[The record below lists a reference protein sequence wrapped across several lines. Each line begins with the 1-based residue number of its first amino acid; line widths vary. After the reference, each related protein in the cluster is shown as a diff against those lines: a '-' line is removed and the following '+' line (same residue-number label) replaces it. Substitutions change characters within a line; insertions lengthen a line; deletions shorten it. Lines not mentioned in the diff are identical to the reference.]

1 MFTDLLLAN
10 YNTILALSKT
20 VVYFGIAFKFSIFPP
35 DSTAPLE
42 AL

>member
-1 MFTDLLLAN
+1 MFTDVLLAN

-20 VVYFGIAFKFSIFPP
+20 VVYFRKAYKFSIFPAVL
-35 DSTAPLE
+35 STPLE

>member
-1 MFTDLLLAN
+1 MITDVLLAN

-20 VVYFGIAFKFSIFPP
+20 VVYFGKAFKFSIFKAVLA
-35 DSTAPLE
+35 TPLE